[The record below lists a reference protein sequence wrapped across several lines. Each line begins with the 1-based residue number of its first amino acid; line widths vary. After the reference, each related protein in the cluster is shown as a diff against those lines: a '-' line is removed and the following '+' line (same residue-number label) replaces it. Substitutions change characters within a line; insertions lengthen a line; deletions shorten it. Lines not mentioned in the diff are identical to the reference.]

1 MCRLKFF
8 FTHSRVNLTYYCHY
22 LTCRYYVNAKI
33 VCESFGIYTFNLI
46 QIFQQCDPLFWKWI
60 QFICGSI
67 RIILCNSSPRIYGQR
82 DAWDVGHWHITYFEE
97 EQPTIRSRYHPLSTR
112 ERIKKSSIY
121 TGDRLPG
128 IIPSL
133 EPLRYTPRGTRA
145 RTRVQCAYIVKND
158 GWWFPE
164 PMTLYTG
171 RTRTRWVWIA
181 ENSGRWFSD
190 SMTAY
195 PRQQKRIK
203 KRFVIWAF

>member
-1 MCRLKFF
+1 MSETLVHDVR
-8 FTHSRVNLTYYCHY
+8 NENYYF
-22 LTCRYYVNAKI
+22 
-33 VCESFGIYTFNLI
+33 FGIYLLKNLRI
-46 QIFQQCDPLFWKWI
+46 SIVIFKIWSWEFHSLLFLI
-60 QFICGSI
+60 SFLPD
-67 RIILCNSSPRIYGQR
+67 RPRILR
-82 DAWDVGHWHITYFEE
+82 SPYFEKNDRPSDHVIVRRPRE
-97 EQPTIRSRYHPLSTR
+97 SALKNHP
-112 ERIKKSSIY
+112 SIQ
-121 TGDRLPG
+121 GIGARLPG

-133 EPLRYTPRGTRA
+133 EPPRYTLREA

-171 RTRTRWVWIA
+171 RTRMRWVWIA

>member
-1 MCRLKFF
+1 MFKIRSWEFRSLL
-8 FTHSRVNLTYYCHY
+8 SLISSHY
-22 LTCRYYVNAKI
+22 FPDRACTLCPPYFEKNDRPSDHVI
-33 VCESFGIYTFNLI
+33 VRRPCESALKNHPSIQGI
-46 QIFQQCDPLFWKWI
+46 
-60 QFICGSI
+60 G
-67 RIILCNSSPRIYGQR
+67 
-82 DAWDVGHWHITYFEE
+82 A
-97 EQPTIRSRYHPLSTR
+97 
-112 ERIKKSSIY
+112 
-121 TGDRLPG
+121 RLPG

-133 EPLRYTPRGTRA
+133 EPLRYTSREA
-145 RTRVQCAYIVKND
+145 RTQVQCAYIVKND

-171 RTRTRWVWIA
+171 RTRTRRVWIA